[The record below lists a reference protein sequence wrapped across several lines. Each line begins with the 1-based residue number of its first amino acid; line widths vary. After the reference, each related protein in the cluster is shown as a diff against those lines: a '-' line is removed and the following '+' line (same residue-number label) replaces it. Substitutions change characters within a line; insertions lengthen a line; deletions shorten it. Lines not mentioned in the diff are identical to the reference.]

1 MIFLLTSF
9 ITNFQDQIRPS
20 KKYRG
25 GCAILWAYKV
35 VNVITLATHLTSEQD
50 SFYVTQKTCPNILH
64 FKSWAN
70 YETFVQSLNTCVTV
84 F

>member
-1 MIFLLTSF
+1 MSFQNLHMYVKSTVVSTSL
-9 ITNFQDQIRPS
+9 NN
-20 KKYRG
+20 YNRG
-25 GCAILWAYKV
+25 GCAILWANKV
-35 VNVITLATHLTSEQD
+35 VTGLTLATHLNKQD

>member
-35 VNVITLATHLTSEQD
+35 VTGLTLATHLNKQD
-50 SFYVTQKTCPNILH
+50 SFYVTQKINCILNPGQIMRH
-64 FKSWAN
+64 LCK
-70 YETFVQSLNTCVTV
+70 V
-84 F
+84 